1 MIALELLGGMMRIWL
16 KYCNIILCVIAA
28 IFGIFVF
35 PHNKITQEVLDLF
48 PNNAQREIIDVY
60 REFSS
65 SRYVLVV
72 SKGFDENSK
81 NTLESF
87 LQRAQSLPNVATT
100 FTHTKIPQALQDFIT
115 THYIAFAYP
124 RTNPPQVA
132 YTPTYITTHIT
143 QGVQTLL
150 QTNNAQDTNHNNTHI
165 TQDSATQEGSF
176 NPYDPLDLFYLPPQ
190 EQQAFIAKDYGFL
203 GIVELRSIES
213 NAIQRTITDFE
224 SLAKDFP
231 TIRYFSQNFMDSI
244 NLSLTLKETGFLLT
258 FSSIVFILL
267 YFVIIRIPMLT
278 LNSIA
283 TLAFAN
289 IVAMFVVANVYPHVT
304 IMALT
309 FGMGISN
316 IAIDYMMHHNFFGL
330 YATKHRTFNYP
341 VFYGYLTT
349 IIGFATCLFIP
360 FPLLAQLSL
369 YAIVS
374 LSISYG
380 MFAFVYPRIGF
391 KNPRF
396 FPTLAKW
403 RTLKIPVLWFF
414 MLCAINTGII
424 ATHLHTDFD
433 LSKLGYYNKDLEI
446 ERDFFANAYDQD
458 TSHILLS
465 HQNTQGLIAL
475 ANTLQNALDS
485 NNYNTIIPLSLFPD
499 TKRLKTQE
507 TFLQSPTIQ
516 QNIATLQ
523 RVLPSI
529 RTSILAHSSP
539 DTHQA
544 ISALF
549 DDMTKAYNFNKLQ
562 DLYNL
567 TPAMLDEMG
576 FRIITHNGLL
586 YYLANIHTQ
595 NLAFIQEFAKD
606 TQIQNLGNIQTQSLQ
621 TLLSHITDSLYVPM
635 FVVLGIALCAMLIT
649 IAISAKGA
657 FLECAIFVLF
667 PLSSA
672 LCVIS
677 LHTPLNI
684 LHLFGLLILVVVS
697 VDYGIYATKEGLNLR
712 TMHAIFFS
720 AITTG
725 VSFGIL
731 MLGNTKAI
739 VSFGEVLFVGMMCI
753 LALLFL
759 LKKKP

>member
-1 MIALELLGGMMRIWL
+1 MTALELLGGVMRIWL
-16 KYCNIILCVIAA
+16 KYCNIILCVIAT
-28 IFGIFVF
+28 IFGVFVF

-65 SRYVLVV
+65 SRYVLVA

-81 NTLESF
+81 NTLEYF
-87 LQRAQSLPNVATT
+87 LQRARSLPNVATT
-100 FTHTKIPQALQDFIT
+100 FTHNQTPQALQNFIT

-132 YTPTYITTHIT
+132 YTPAYITTHIT

-150 QTNNAQDTNHNNTHI
+150 QTKNAQDINHKDTYL
-165 TQDSATQEGSF
+165 TDPATQEGFF
-176 NPYDPLDLFYLPPQ
+176 NPYDPLGLFYLPPQ
-190 EQQAFIAKDYGFL
+190 EQQTFIAKDYGFL
-203 GIVELRSIES
+203 GIVELHSIES
-213 NAIQRTITDFE
+213 NAIQHTITDFE

-244 NLSLTLKETGFLLT
+244 NLSLTLKEVGFLLT
-258 FSSIVFILL
+258 FSSIVFIML
-267 YFVIIRIPMLT
+267 YFIIIRIPMLT

-283 TLAFAN
+283 TLVFAN
-289 IVAMFVVANVYPHVT
+289 IMAMFVVANVYPQVT

-349 IIGFATCLFIP
+349 IIGFVTCLFIP

-380 MFAFVYPRIGF
+380 MFAFVYPHIGF

-403 RTLKIPVLWFF
+403 RILRIPVLWFF
-414 MLCAINTGII
+414 VLCVIHAGII

-446 ERDFFANAYDQD
+446 ERDFFANAYNQD
-458 TSHILLS
+458 TSQILLY
-465 HQNTQGLIAL
+465 HQNTQGLITL

-485 NNYNTIIPLSLFPD
+485 KDHSTIIPLSLFPD

-507 TFLQSPTIQ
+507 AFLQSPIIQ
-516 QNIATLQ
+516 QDIATLQ

-529 RTSILAHSSP
+529 RANILAHSSP
-539 DTHQA
+539 DTHQT

-549 DDMTKAYNFNKLQ
+549 DNMTKAYDLDKLQ
-562 DLYNL
+562 DLHSL
-567 TPAMLDEMG
+567 TPTMLDEMG
-576 FRIITHNGLL
+576 FRIITHNDLL

-606 TQIQNLGNIQTQSLQ
+606 TQINDLGNIETQSLQ
-621 TLLSHITDSLYVPM
+621 TLLSHITDSLYTPI

-649 IAISAKGA
+649 IAINAKGA

-677 LHTPLNI
+677 LHNPLNI

-697 VDYGIYATKEGLNLR
+697 VDYGIYATKEGLSLR

-739 VSFGEVLFVGMMCI
+739 VSFGEVFFVGMMCI